1 MAIWAVLAWG
11 TAVALAGLASSL
23 WLTVMLFALAGAA
36 DLVSAVCRNRINQSV
51 TLERMRGRM
60 SAVYTL
66 VVTGGPR
73 GEVESGAV
81 AGAAGAR
88 ISVLSGGVLCVI
100 GVAALVVAFPAL
112 KRYDADDW
120 IAESAPPA
128 RT

>member
-66 VVTGGPR
+66 VVTGGPSL

-81 AGAAGAR
+81 AGAAAR
-88 ISVLSGGVLCVI
+88 GSRFCR
-100 GVAALVVAFPAL
+100 AACCA
-112 KRYDADDW
+112 
-120 IAESAPPA
+120 
-128 RT
+128 

>member
-1 MAIWAVLAWG
+1 M
-11 TAVALAGLASSL
+11 ALAGLASSL

-88 ISVLSGGVLCVI
+88 ISVLSGGVLCDR
-100 GVAALVVAFPAL
+100 GRGACRRLPRAQALRRRRL
-112 KRYDADDW
+112 DRG
-120 IAESAPPA
+120 SAPPA